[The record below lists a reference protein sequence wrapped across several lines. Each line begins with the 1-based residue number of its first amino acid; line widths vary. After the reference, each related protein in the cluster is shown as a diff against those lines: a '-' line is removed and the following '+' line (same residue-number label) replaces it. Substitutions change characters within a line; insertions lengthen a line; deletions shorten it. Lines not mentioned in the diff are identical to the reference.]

1 MTQNRRIILNVV
13 ATYGRS
19 LFGLACGLFTTR
31 WVLEALGH
39 INYGLYGLVG
49 GLTVFIVFFN
59 GLMTGA
65 TSRFYAFSVGAARI
79 AANSDEGLSEC
90 RAWFNTALMVHTCL
104 PLLLVCI
111 GYPIGYK
118 VVTEYLT
125 IPAERMESCIWVLRY
140 VTISCFVSMV
150 NVPFQAMY
158 TAKQYIAELT
168 IYSFVQ
174 TFCTFFFAWYMV
186 AHTGEWLVRY
196 ALYMSLLQVVPQ
208 LIICVRALKV
218 FPECKIDFK
227 YWGDFGRV
235 RKMWSYAGWQAFA
248 GIGGICR
255 GQGMAILSN
264 KYFGPQINASMSI
277 ANHVSV
283 QSQTLTAA
291 MIGAFQPAITQ
302 ACGAKEYELMR
313 IMAFRAC
320 KFGTLLTLVF
330 ALPLAIEVKSVL
342 ALWLNNP
349 PPYTVE
355 LCLCMIGVLLIDK
368 SSIGQMVA
376 VNAKGKV
383 AIYQSFL
390 GTALILTLPT
400 AWALIC
406 MKIGVCSIGYAFL
419 LCTALSAWGRVY
431 FARTLV
437 GMSARHWM
445 LKIFLPIVISMLVST
460 LVGLVPRLSLP
471 PSVARII
478 VTTVCVETT
487 LLPLAWF
494 VVLSENERK
503 YLRNKILTIQRRV
516 CGK

>member
-1 MTQNRRIILNVV
+1 MTQNRRIVLNVL

-31 WVLEALGH
+31 WVLAALGH
-39 INYGLYGLVG
+39 TDYGLYGLVG

-79 AANSDEGLSEC
+79 AANPDEGLSEC

-168 IYSFVQ
+168 IYSFAQ
-174 TFCTFFFAWYMV
+174 TFFRFFFAWYMV
-186 AHTGEWLVRY
+186 SHTGEWLTRY

-235 RKMWSYAGWQAFA
+235 HKMWSYAGWQAFA

-255 GQGMAILSN
+255 GQGMAILAN

-277 ANHVSV
+277 ANNVSM
-283 QSQTLTAA
+283 QTMTLTAA
-291 MIGAFQPAITQ
+291 VVGAFQPAVTQ
-302 ACGAKEYELMR
+302 ACGAKEYDLMR
-313 IMAFRAC
+313 SMAFRAC
-320 KFGTLLTLVF
+320 KFGTLLALVF

-342 ALWLNNP
+342 ALWLENP
-349 PPYTVE
+349 PPFTEE

-368 SSIGQMVA
+368 SSVGHMVA
-376 VNAKGKV
+376 VNANGNV

-400 AWALIC
+400 AWVLIY
-406 MKIGVCSIGYAFL
+406 MKMGVCSIGYAFL
-419 LCTALSAWGRVY
+419 FCTALSDWGRVY
-431 FARTLV
+431 FARKLV
-437 GMSARHWM
+437 GMSARYWM
-445 LKIFLPIVISMLVST
+445 LKIFLPLVISMLVST

-494 VVLSENERK
+494 VVLSAHERQ
-503 YLRNKILTIQRRV
+503 YLTDKVFAILRKM